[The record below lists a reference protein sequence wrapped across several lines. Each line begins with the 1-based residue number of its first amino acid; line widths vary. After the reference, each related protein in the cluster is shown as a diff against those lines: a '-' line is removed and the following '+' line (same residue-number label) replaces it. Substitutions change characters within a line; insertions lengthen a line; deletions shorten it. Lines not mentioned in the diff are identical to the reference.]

1 MIAVERPL
9 WFRIGRDHV
18 AGTLHR
24 PAGSRKTPAV
34 LLCHG
39 FTGSKTES
47 HWIFV
52 KMARALVKSGIAAYR
67 FDFRGSG
74 ESGGEFASM
83 TIGRE
88 IGDARAALSLL
99 ARQDGIDPARLGVL
113 GLSLGG
119 CVGANLAARAVNVRS
134 LALWSA
140 VGDTSRW
147 FAGARRRYLRMP
159 WDPGTRRPRGPGGV
173 FDLGG
178 LALSSRFFT
187 NATAV
192 NPIAALRRCRRR
204 FPVMVLHGTADASVP
219 VSTADAYFDVLHRNG
234 YPVRKVILAGVDHT
248 YTRLD
253 WESEVIRMTA
263 GWFRRTLG

>member
-1 MIAVERPL
+1 MTPAERPL
-9 WFRIGRDHV
+9 WFRIGRDQV

-24 PAGSRKTPAV
+24 PAGGRTVPAV

-47 HWIFV
+47 HWVFV
-52 KMARALVKSGIAAYR
+52 KMARVLAKSGIAAYR

-74 ESGGEFASM
+74 ESGGEFQSM
-83 TIGRE
+83 TIARE
-88 IGDARAALSLL
+88 IGDARAALGVL
-99 ARQDGIDPARLGVL
+99 ARQDGINPAKLGVL

-119 CVGANLAARAVNVRS
+119 CVSANLASRDGRVRT

-147 FAGARRRYLRMP
+147 FASARKRYISMP
-159 WDPGTRRPRGPGGV
+159 WDPKSRRPRGPGGV

-178 LALSSRFFT
+178 IALSPRFFT
-187 NATAV
+187 GAAKV
-192 NPIAALRRCRRR
+192 NPIAALARCRRR
-204 FPVMVLHGTADASVP
+204 FPVMVLHGTADAAVP
-219 VSTADAYFDVLHRNG
+219 VATADAYFDVLHRNG

-263 GWFRRTLG
+263 GWFRRTLL